1 MKIFNYDLTSNLINL
16 YLYDDDLNVHEQI
29 IDISDYPIDKQSV
42 QKKYLLNK
50 LSKIIEIDIKSAVN
64 IKEIINEI
72 VKKKDSEIK
81 KERQKKYYQENKE
94 KLATWQREYYRANR
108 QELNEKKKAY
118 NKNKN
123 VKEKL
128 RKYNSEYYRKNKE
141 EISRKKKEK
150 YAYREIIKN
159 IENK

>member
-16 YLYDDDLNVHEQI
+16 YLYDDDFKVHEQI
-29 IDISDYPIDKQSV
+29 IDIADYPIDKQSV
-42 QKKYLLNK
+42 QKKYLLDK
-50 LSKIIEIDIKSAVN
+50 ISKIIEIDIKSAVN

-81 KERQKKYYQENKE
+81 KARQKKYYQENKE
-94 KLATWQREYYRANR
+94 KLSTWQREYYRANKK
-108 QELNEKKKAY
+108 ELNEKKKAY

-141 EISRKKKEK
+141 EISKKKKEK
-150 YAYREIIKN
+150 YAYREIIKSIKN
-159 IENK
+159 